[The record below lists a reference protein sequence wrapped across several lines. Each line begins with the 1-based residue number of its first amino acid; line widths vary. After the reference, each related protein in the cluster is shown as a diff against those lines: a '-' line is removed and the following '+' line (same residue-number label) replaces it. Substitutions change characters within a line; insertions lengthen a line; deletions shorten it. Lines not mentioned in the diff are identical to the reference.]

1 MIDAKTHK
9 IKYISMIRI
18 ISMIRTV
25 SVGAILID
33 LWKAF
38 DTIKYDLLIAKL
50 QAYGFAKNALD
61 LVYSY
66 LKNKKQRMKI
76 NTTFSTSTNLIS
88 RVSQESVLSP
98 LLFNVYLNDL
108 SFFLQV
114 VNICKLLM
122 NRLL

>member
-1 MIDAKTHK
+1 
-9 IKYISMIRI
+9 
-18 ISMIRTV
+18 MIRTV
-25 SVGAILID
+25 FAGAILID

-50 QAYGFAKNALD
+50 HAYGFAKNALD

-76 NTTFSTSTNLIS
+76 NTTFSTSTDLIS
-88 RVSQESVLSP
+88 RVSQGSVLSP